1 MTKGR
6 IAAYVVLVL
15 LVIAGVFA
23 YQNRLYIRM
32 AIQQPQLF
40 REPVFEQS
48 AAPLP
53 ADLGTVPILSFS
65 KPTVIDIT
73 TVLLRRSKC
82 WMNWLPKTVGS
93 FSIPKTVPYLR
104 RKICNAFG
112 WSC

>member
-48 AAPLP
+48 AAP
-53 ADLGTVPILSFS
+53 
-65 KPTVIDIT
+65 
-73 TVLLRRSKC
+73 
-82 WMNWLPKTVGS
+82 
-93 FSIPKTVPYLR
+93 
-104 RKICNAFG
+104 
-112 WSC
+112 